1 MNNAH
6 RALPLIFSSHISVR
20 NCMSSPSRSI
30 HAQLLSALQG
40 GKNRLHYLTANDWS
54 LVVDRAKQ
62 VSFKKNDVIIQQ
74 NKPSQVLYL
83 IAEGKVNVS
92 VLGKSLARIGPGEIC
107 GEMAF
112 LEASIPSATA
122 TAEEAVQ
129 AFAIDW
135 QTLTDLFELFPHL
148 ASRFYRSL
156 AVNLSRRLREQI
168 VVKTR

>member
-1 MNNAH
+1 
-6 RALPLIFSSHISVR
+6 
-20 NCMSSPSRSI
+20 MSSPSRSI
-30 HAQLLSALQG
+30 HAQLLTALQE
-40 GKNRLHYLTANDWS
+40 GKNRLSYLTANDWS

-62 VSFKKNDVIIQQ
+62 VSFKKDEVLVQQ
-74 NKPSQVLYL
+74 NRPSKILYV
-83 IAEGKVNVS
+83 IAEGKVMVS
-92 VLGKSLARIGPGEIC
+92 VQGKSLARIGPGEIC

-122 TAEEAVQ
+122 TAEEPVQ

-168 VVKTR
+168 VTKAR